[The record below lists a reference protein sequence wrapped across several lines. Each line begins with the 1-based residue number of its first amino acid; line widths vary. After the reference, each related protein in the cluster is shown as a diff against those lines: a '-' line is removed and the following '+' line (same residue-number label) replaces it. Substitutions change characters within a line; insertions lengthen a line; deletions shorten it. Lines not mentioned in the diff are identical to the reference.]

1 MLTGAISA
9 GTEITEN
16 KNKEEQRKTSLL
28 KDRKP
33 LFYSHVLFRQSY
45 SWGRFRGTDLGNI
58 IDLVHLLQDF
68 LAKGS
73 EESNSNKIHT
83 FQWCSYRWLCLEVL
97 FPVSKE
103 ALHGV
108 AAPHSQGMP
117 IPPKVLP
124 CSGQEGPSGLFLE
137 PGPRSKMVA
146 HTIQNR

>member
-28 KDRKP
+28 KDKNTIILLTCSFQAE
-33 LFYSHVLFRQSY
+33 LFM
-45 SWGRFRGTDLGNI
+45 GEIRGTDLGNI

-97 FPVSKE
+97 FPVGKE